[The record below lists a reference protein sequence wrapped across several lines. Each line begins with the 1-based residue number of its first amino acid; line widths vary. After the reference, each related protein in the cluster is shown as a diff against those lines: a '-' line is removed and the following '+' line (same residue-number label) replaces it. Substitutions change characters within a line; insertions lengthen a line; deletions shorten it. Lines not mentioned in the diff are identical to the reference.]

1 MIPLGFIPSVPTLVI
16 VAALSIAVGVQ
27 QVRVDRR
34 DAALAAE
41 VAARAT
47 ETAERAGLALDHA
60 LTVGRLQSQHAALQQ
75 LKEDEYA
82 QQLHNNALAGAAGR
96 ADAQRLRDK
105 LATFTSG
112 DRQPGEADT
121 AACQR
126 AQHRLPIVGALLGE
140 GVGLEAESRA
150 IIEQRDAEVARLLAQ
165 INVDRAA
172 CSAP

>member
-1 MIPLGFIPSVPTLVI
+1 MPPILPTVI
-16 VAALSIAVGVQ
+16 IALSIAVGIQ

-34 DAALAAE
+34 DAALATE

-47 ETAERAGLALDHA
+47 ETAGRAQLALDHA
-60 LTVGRLQSQHAALQQ
+60 LTVSRLQSQHAAAQQ
-75 LKEDEYA
+75 LKDENYA
-82 QQLHNNALAGAAGR
+82 QQLHNNALADAAGR

-105 LATFTSG
+105 LAAFTAFTAR
-112 DRQPGEADT
+112 DRQPGETDT
-121 AACQR
+121 AACER

-140 GVGLEAESRA
+140 GVSLEAEGRA
-150 IIEQRDAEVARLLAQ
+150 IIERRDAEVARLLAQ